1 MLDIYGVQKF
11 VDRMYRYRDQ
21 KGPQFEPAQILKDYA
36 KANKKFHSTD

>member
-36 KANKKFHSTD
+36 KANKKFHPTD